1 MSVRTVAWMTFS
13 LLLAG
18 CAVFKDVGS
27 ELGAGLGEGVK
38 ANADTIGTKLGAGVV
53 QGARDT
59 LTSAETQKRLIALV
73 EQIGATLAHQA
84 AASRDTLLGEYTHAW
99 VESLKESILGVE
111 TKAQLGALRDE
122 LLGPKTA
129 AFLADSL
136 LMAIA
141 GLRNELL
148 GATTQSALDSII
160 SRSLTTLSQAYRDK
174 MQPLLHDEESFV
186 KRNITAILFTAGG
199 LVVGILI
206 LATLLQ
212 ARRKRERDILNLL
225 TYQIHEIPDQKAYDE
240 LVARIRRKA
249 QELGLE
255 PRLQELLRERGI
267 LGKEAWAAPGSP
279 MHP

>member
-1 MSVRTVAWMTFS
+1 MRTAAWMAFG

-27 ELGAGLGEGVK
+27 ELGTGLGDSIK

-59 LTSAETQKRLIALV
+59 LTSAETQKRLTALV
-73 EQIGATLAHQA
+73 EQIGATLARQA
-84 AASRDTLLGEYTHAW
+84 AASRDTLLGEYTRAW
-99 VESLKESILGVE
+99 VESLKENLLGVQ

-122 LLGPKTA
+122 LLGPKTT
-129 AFLADSL
+129 AFLGDSL
-136 LMAIA
+136 RMAVA

-160 SRSLTTLSQAYRDK
+160 SRSLATLSQAYRDK
-174 MQPLLHDEESFV
+174 MQPLVHDEESFV
-186 KRNITAILFTAGG
+186 KRNITAILGTAGG

-206 LATLLQ
+206 LTALLQ
-212 ARRKRERDILNLL
+212 ARRKREREILDLL
-225 TYQIHEIPDQKAYDE
+225 TYQIHEIPEQKAYDE

-267 LGKEAWAAPGSP
+267 LGKEAWVAPGSSA
-279 MHP
+279 HP